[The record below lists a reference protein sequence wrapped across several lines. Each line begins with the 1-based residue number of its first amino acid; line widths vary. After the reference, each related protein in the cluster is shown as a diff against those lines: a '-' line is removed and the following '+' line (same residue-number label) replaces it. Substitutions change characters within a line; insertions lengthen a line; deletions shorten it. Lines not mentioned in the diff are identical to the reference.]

1 MMVDNLEPETNDGDE
16 GSAARQVARVYS
28 AALLDVAEKSGQSEA
43 VADELDAI
51 VGTLFREMKD
61 LEATLSSPVIQRTAK
76 APVIV
81 KAFRG
86 RVSDV
91 VVNFLLVLNGKD
103 RLSLLSHI
111 APAYR
116 HLMDARAKRIRVL
129 VRSVVPLTAD
139 QTEQLRQTVSQAYG
153 REPVI
158 VSQLDANLLGGMVV
172 QVGDEVFDSS
182 VRTRVNNLRN
192 QLLARSSYEIQ
203 VGRDR
208 FSTAG

>member
-1 MMVDNLEPETNDGDE
+1 MVDNLEPETRDGDE
-16 GSAARQVARVYS
+16 GSSARQVARVYA
-28 AALLDVAEKSGQSEA
+28 AALLDVAEKQGQTES
-43 VADELDAI
+43 VAEELDGI
-51 VGTLFREMKD
+51 VGPIFRGSPD
-61 LEATLSSPVIQRTAK
+61 LESTLSSPVIQRTTK
-76 APVIV
+76 APLIE
-81 KAFRG
+81 KGFRG

-91 VVNFLLVLNGKD
+91 MVNFLMVLNSKD

-129 VRSVVPLTAD
+129 VRSVLPLTAE
-139 QTEQLRQTVSQAYG
+139 QTERLRQTVGAAYG

-158 VSQLDANLLGGMVV
+158 VSQLDETLLGGMVV

>member
-1 MMVDNLEPETNDGDE
+1 MVDNLEPETRDGDE

-28 AALLDVAEKSGQSEA
+28 AALLDVAENAGLTEA
-43 VADELDAI
+43 VADELDGI
-51 VGTLFREMKD
+51 VGPLFRESKD
-61 LEATLSSPVIQRTAK
+61 LEATLASPVIQRSVK
-76 APVIV
+76 APLIE

-91 VVNFLLVLNGKD
+91 MVNFLLVLNSKS

-116 HLMDARAKRIRVL
+116 HQMDARAKRIRVL
-129 VRSVVPLTAD
+129 VRSVLPLTAD
-139 QTEQLRQTVSQAYG
+139 QTEHLRQTVGQAYG
-153 REPVI
+153 QEPVI
-158 VSQLDANLLGGMVV
+158 ISQLDETLLGGMVV